1 MKTKSSTPLE
11 VVRKAETDVIKE
23 LAKRRDTAY
32 QRFPLLFT
40 MLATFGIVATFYG
53 FEHLIDSVD
62 FLANNPILLLGVGIL
77 TLVLT
82 GQLYKKL
89 G

>member
-1 MKTKSSTPLE
+1 MKTKPSTPLE
-11 VVRKAETDVIKE
+11 VVRKAETEVIKE
-23 LAKRRDTAY
+23 LTKRRDTAY

-53 FEHLIDSVD
+53 FEHLIDNIN
-62 FLANNPILLLGVGIL
+62 FLANNPILLLGVGL
-77 TLVLT
+77 CTLILT